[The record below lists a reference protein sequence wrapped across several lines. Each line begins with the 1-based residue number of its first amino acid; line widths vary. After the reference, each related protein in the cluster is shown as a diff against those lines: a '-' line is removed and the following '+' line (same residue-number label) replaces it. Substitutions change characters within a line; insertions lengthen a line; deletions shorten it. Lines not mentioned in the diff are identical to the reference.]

1 MRQALGYMRAGQA
14 AAARPLWRRA
24 LVEYPA
30 LRDYHLYY
38 LGLAEASAGDV
49 AAAQAQFETLRRE
62 EPDSVLRPYARLQ
75 LGRLF
80 APTDPEAAV
89 QHLRAARKG
98 LSVGSAEWAKASLQL
113 ASLEVQRG
121 NAGGAYRVLVDVR
134 THVGPGN
141 ARRRA
146 RRASQALAETRPEL
160 SLDRPERALQE
171 ARLLLREGDAA
182 AAERVLRR
190 VLDSPHPTPLRPEL
204 LSLLGTAQ
212 FDQKELDSAEQTL
225 KRLLR
230 EYPTDE
236 LAPSSLLALAR
247 WRWNRDEDAV
257 ALDRFR
263 SFLERYPR
271 HPRVPDVLL
280 AVAKIHQAGGRFD
293 TARTTYREIGARFPH
308 SEAAIDARWRLAWLD
323 YWQGDHAAAAESF
336 ARLAASQQK
345 GERERALYWQAR
357 ATERARGTAAAWP
370 LFTALV
376 TEFPDGYYAIWAESA
391 LAGAVSA
398 APGGTEAGGEAQP
411 VQVVAVGSG
420 PSDTGTP
427 PTDPRSLAALAEE
440 PGASALDGERFRR
453 AVDLEAMGLPQ
464 HAARELNAI
473 PFPPASSM
481 DAQLVLLEAYERVGA
496 YRRALRLSVAGR
508 PTGEAIGRHPMDRF
522 AYPRGY
528 WDLLR
533 QQGGANQ
540 LDPMLVAA
548 VIRQESGFDA
558 SAVSPK
564 GARGLM
570 QLMPQTAARIA
581 GDLGQPAPSARDLER
596 PAVNIPLGATY
607 LGQLVQMYDG
617 GIYRAVAAYNAGEDA
632 VAKWDR
638 RFGEAPPDEFV
649 EQITYAETRDYVKAV
664 MRGYRRYRSIYNG
677 DGSAPE
683 VSPAA
688 TVRPA
693 EPPPSATAAP
703 VARLTAE
710 KPAGDADSTP
720 KPRRPRRRASPPGRP
735 R

>member
-1 MRQALGYMRAGQA
+1 MQQALGYMRAGRA
-14 AAARPLWRRA
+14 VAARPLWRRA
-24 LVEYPA
+24 LVEYPE

-49 AAAQAQFETLRRE
+49 TAAQAQFETLRRE

-75 LGRLF
+75 LGRLL
-80 APTDPEAAV
+80 ASSDPEAAAE
-89 QHLRAARKG
+89 HLRAARKS
-98 LSVGSAEWAKASLQL
+98 LSAGGAEWAKASLLL
-113 ASLEVQRG
+113 AGLEARRG

-146 RRASQALAETRPEL
+146 RRESQILAETRPEL
-160 SLDRPERALQE
+160 STDRPERALQE

-190 VLDSPHPTPLRPEL
+190 VLDAPRSTPLRPQL

-212 FDQKELDSAEQTL
+212 FDQKETVLAEETL
-225 KRLLR
+225 NRLLK
-230 EYPTDE
+230 EYPRDE

-247 WRWNRDEDAV
+247 WRWNRDDDAL
-257 ALDRFR
+257 ALERFR

-280 AVAKIHQAGGRFD
+280 AVAKIHQADGRLD
-293 TARTTYREIGARFPH
+293 TARTTYRKLTVQHPQ

-323 YWQGDHAAAAESF
+323 YSQGDHAAAAESF
-336 ARLAASQQK
+336 ARLAAGSQQDR
-345 GERERALYWQAR
+345 ERERALYWQAR
-357 ATERARGTAAAWP
+357 ATERVQGTAAASP
-370 LFTALV
+370 LFAALV
-376 TEFPDGYYAIWAESA
+376 AEFPDGYYAIWAESA
-391 LAGAVSA
+391 LAQAALAGGGGAEAGAVEVA
-398 APGGTEAGGEAQP
+398 AADSSP
-411 VQVVAVGSG
+411 V
-420 PSDTGTP
+420 DTGVRP
-427 PTDPRSLAALAEE
+427 RGPRSLAALAEE
-440 PGASALDGERFRR
+440 PGASGIDPERFRR

-473 PFPPASSM
+473 PFPPASRM

-496 YRRALRLSVAGR
+496 YRRALQLSVAGR
-508 PTGEAIGRHPMDRF
+508 PAGDPIGAHPMDRF

-570 QLMPQTAARIA
+570 QLMPATAARIA
-581 GDLGQPAPSARDLER
+581 VEIGRPVPSARDLER
-596 PAVNIPLGATY
+596 PGVNIPLGATY
-607 LGQLVQMYDG
+607 LGQLVELYDG
-617 GIYRAVAAYNAGEDA
+617 AIYRAVAAYNAGEDA

-664 MRGYRRYRSIYNG
+664 MRGHRRYRSIYNG
-677 DGSAPE
+677 DGSA
-683 VSPAA
+683 VGSPAA
-688 TVRPA
+688 TAV
-693 EPPPSATAAP
+693 ESAPESVPGAAAAP
-703 VARLTAE
+703 VVESAHGR
-710 KPAGDADSTP
+710 PAGDADGAP
-720 KPRRPRRRASPPGRP
+720 KPRRPRRPASPRGR
-735 R
+735 